1 MSSMPP
7 SKQEEPRTRNP
18 RYIPPREDHCP
29 IEKLPPEVL
38 VYIFELG
45 TRGEENAEDWEVEE
59 DDGDEEY
66 EDVDEEDDL
75 SLDVLMPGSFTHGT
89 TKMADNTTE
98 AAKTAAGAGKT
109 YSLPFQVRMSHVCRR
124 WRELALQTPTLWT
137 TLDFRE
143 RRPWQKS
150 QEWLIRSRQS
160 PLDIII
166 DRSLVNDDDDDDD
179 DDDDSDTGFSDVAAK
194 EAQADLGFILSL
206 ISPHVSR
213 WHTFELTVD
222 MYDHMVLAL
231 KRLEQCPAHP
241 GAPLLQSLALYVH
254 EDYDDFESGSF
265 DYSEQKKLF
274 LPFGGHA
281 PRLEKVEL
289 WGVHLDWTLLIPTS
303 ERSLLSL
310 NFPPSVTTNLTELEL
325 AYHTKDVRPS
335 YVEFVNII
343 RCSPKLISLKL
354 ADSGPAPR
362 QKGSPEQPLF
372 LPNLRHLSL
381 GYFEEDYAISL
392 LRLLYTPALTSI
404 ALDFDEGDYTEFVK
418 ELVGKIRL
426 PDLLPGHFG
435 VPTPQRQLFEDQ
447 TRLSNITDV
456 KLGGLPCAE
465 GSAYL
470 FYSTCR
476 NLKRLHLNTRFLPQT
491 FFSVLTDD
499 HHGLPLASDT
509 RISELVRA
517 VGSRETPLCKQL
529 EALTITGVSGRDLVK
544 FVKTRK
550 TLGAPILELNV
561 DKEDHMDYEE
571 EEEAFDWLTR
581 HVKSLNFVEFSDDED
596 DVVILDSDEE
606 QEWEFDGEEMDD
618 EDGEDW
624 NVHLHHNDVG
634 GGEDYW
640 VDGED
645 EYEAEDEN
653 DNTGEDGSFE

>member
-7 SKQEEPRTRNP
+7 SNQEEPRTRNP

-38 VYIFELG
+38 VCIFELG

-75 SLDVLMPGSFTHGT
+75 SLDMLIPGSFTLGKT
-89 TKMADNTTE
+89 NGADNTKE
-98 AAKTAAGAGKT
+98 AAKAAVAGKT
-109 YSLPFQVRMSHVCRR
+109 RNLPFQVRMSHVCRR
-124 WRELALQTPTLWT
+124 WRELALQMPTLWT

-150 QEWLIRSRQS
+150 QEWLTRSKQS

-166 DRSLVNDDDDDDD
+166 DRSLVNSSSDDDDDDG
-179 DDDDSDTGFSDVAAK
+179 TGFSDVAAK
-194 EAQADLGFILSL
+194 EAQADLGFILNL
-206 ISPHVSR
+206 ITPHVSR

-222 MYDHMVLAL
+222 MYDDMVLAL

-241 GAPLLQSLALYVH
+241 GAPSLQSLALYVH

-335 YVEFVNII
+335 YVDFVNII
-343 RCSPKLISLKL
+343 RSSPKLISLKL

-362 QKGSPEQPLF
+362 RKGSPEQPLF

-392 LRLLYTPALTSI
+392 LRLLYTPTLTSI
-404 ALDFDEGDYTEFVK
+404 ALDFDEGDYTELVK
-418 ELVGKIRL
+418 ELVGKMRL
-426 PDLLPGHFG
+426 PDLLPGYFN
-435 VPTPQRQLFEDQ
+435 VPTPQRQIFEDQ
-447 TRLSNITDV
+447 TRLTNVTDL

-465 GSAYL
+465 ASAYL

-499 HHGLPLASDT
+499 HHGLHLTSDM
-509 RISELVRA
+509 RISELVGV

-529 EALTITGVSGRDLVK
+529 EALTVTGVSGRDLVK

-550 TLGAPILELNV
+550 MLGAPILELNV

-571 EEEAFDWLTR
+571 EAFDWLIR

-618 EDGEDW
+618 EDEENW

-653 DNTGEDGSFE
+653 ENTGDDGSFE

>member
-7 SKQEEPRTRNP
+7 SNQEEPHTRNP

-66 EDVDEEDDL
+66 EDVDEDDDL
-75 SLDVLMPGSFTHGT
+75 SLDMLMPGSFALGK
-89 TKMADNTTE
+89 TKSADNTKE
-98 AAKTAAGAGKT
+98 AAKAASAGKT
-109 YSLPFQVRMSHVCRR
+109 HNLSFQVRMSHVCRR

-150 QEWLIRSRQS
+150 QEWLIRSKQS

-166 DRSLVNDDDDDDD
+166 DRSLVNDSSDDGV
-179 DDDDSDTGFSDVAAK
+179 DSDTGFSDVAAK
-194 EAQADLGFILSL
+194 EAQADLGFMLNL
-206 ISPHVSR
+206 ITPHVSR
-213 WHTFELTVD
+213 WHIFELTVD
-222 MYDHMVLAL
+222 DYDHMVLAL
-231 KRLEQCPAHP
+231 KRLEMCPAHP

-254 EDYDDFESGSF
+254 EDLDDFDSGSF
-265 DYSEQKKLF
+265 DYNEQKKLF

-289 WGVHLDWTLLIPTS
+289 WGVHLDWKLLIPTS
-303 ERSLLSL
+303 ERPLLSL
-310 NFPPSVTTNLTELEL
+310 NFTPSVTTNLTELEL

-335 YVEFVNII
+335 YVDFVNII

-362 QKGSPEQPLF
+362 QEGSLEQSLF

-392 LRLLYTPALTSI
+392 LRLLYTPTLTSI
-404 ALDFDEGDYTEFVK
+404 ALDFDEGDYTELVK
-418 ELVGKIRL
+418 ELVGKMHL
-426 PDLLPGHFG
+426 PDPLPGYFD
-435 VPTPQRQLFEDQ
+435 VPTPQRRIFEDQ
-447 TRLSNITDV
+447 MRLTNVTDV

-465 GSAYL
+465 ASAYL
-470 FYSTCR
+470 FYSNCR

-499 HHGLPLASDT
+499 HHGLHLAPDM
-509 RISELVRA
+509 RISELVKA

-561 DKEDHMDYEE
+561 DKEDHTDYE
-571 EEEAFDWLTR
+571 EEEAFDWLIR

-606 QEWEFDGEEMDD
+606 QEWEFDAEEVDD
-618 EDGEDW
+618 EDEEEW
-624 NVHLHHNDVG
+624 NAHLHHNDMG